1 MKGIVFLSNNEEFV
15 SLFRNFLKFN
25 LCGGK
30 QLLNDTF
37 IHKEM
42 EQGPTVTPW
51 ASSRQLWG
59 SGPAL
64 TASLDQRFS
73 ASATCYHLLANL
85 KHCCLIGFGETQVF
99 VLFKAPSGGF
109 DVQTGLRT
117 ADRQN

>member
-51 ASSRQLWG
+51 ATSRQL
-59 SGPAL
+59 
-64 TASLDQRFS
+64 
-73 ASATCYHLLANL
+73 
-85 KHCCLIGFGETQVF
+85 
-99 VLFKAPSGGF
+99 
-109 DVQTGLRT
+109 
-117 ADRQN
+117 